1 MRLYKILVDHYSP
14 KDNQIG
20 TICMKVF
27 NTTDELYNYFK
38 NPYTKETYIN
48 TEEYPSLYMEF
59 FDNKDTKEEEADY
72 KEQWLAN
79 EGDIDAEYVEY
90 QDLYYGLSVYGF
102 TDMGEITQE
111 EFDVLNKLKL
121 IQL

>member
-1 MRLYKILVDHYSP
+1 MRLYKIIVEHSSP
-14 KDNQIG
+14 KDSQYG

-27 NTTDELYNYFK
+27 NTTDELYDYFK

-48 TEEYPSLYMEF
+48 TEEYPSLYMDF
-59 FDNKDTKEEEADY
+59 FDNEDTKKEEADY